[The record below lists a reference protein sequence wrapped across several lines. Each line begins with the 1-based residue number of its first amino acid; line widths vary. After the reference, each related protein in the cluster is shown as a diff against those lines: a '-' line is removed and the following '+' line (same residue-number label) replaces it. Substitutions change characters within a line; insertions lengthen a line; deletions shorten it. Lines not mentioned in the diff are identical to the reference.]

1 MSAVAYMRVKR
12 WKLMVTN
19 LRMWV
24 TVGASVLYES
34 HSHSGTASSA
44 AEHCQPECQ
53 PVPCSAE
60 IKYKLRANFI
70 VRLLQRI

>member
-24 TVGASVLYES
+24 TVGANGVLYES

-44 AEHCQPECQ
+44 AEHCQCQ